1 MLILTRKCGQK
12 LIIADNIELT
22 VVECSRDQV
31 KIGIEAPK
39 DIFVYREEIYRQIRE
54 ANKNSNI
61 ASNRTMDALQNL
73 LEPSQKTDKKL
84 NSISAKISKN
94 KNS

>member
-22 VVECSRDQV
+22 VVECSSGQV

-39 DIFVYREEIYRQIRE
+39 DVFVYREELYKQIRE

-73 LEPSQKTDKKL
+73 LETPKNTDTKL
-84 NSISAKISKN
+84 NLISTKIAKN
-94 KNS
+94 KKS